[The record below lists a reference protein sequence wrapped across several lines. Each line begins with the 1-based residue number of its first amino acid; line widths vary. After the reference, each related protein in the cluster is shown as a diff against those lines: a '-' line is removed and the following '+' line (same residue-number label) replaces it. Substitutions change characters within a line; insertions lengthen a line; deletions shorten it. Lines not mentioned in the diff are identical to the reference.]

1 MPTNIPQKRDAVPS
15 LSDGGAHTINYEG
28 IFSEI
33 KPGSDQASWSHY
45 KFIEI
50 SVNKET

>member
-1 MPTNIPQKRDAVPS
+1 MPTNIPQKRDDVPS
-15 LSDGGAHTINYEG
+15 LSDGGAHTITYEG

-33 KPGSDQASWSHY
+33 KPGSDQASWSNY

-50 SVNKET
+50 SGNKET